1 MRIFLILLLLSII
14 LTGCTN
20 NTPSTRSIQC
30 KVDSDCKSVTGCI
43 HGCFSKSHL
52 IIQPHGEACGTLGPR
67 ECSCIENVCADTGTP
82 IDICGENICLS
93 GMGYSTNDDNRAIIV
108 FTFTNNNTNTQTFEY
123 NLIQEYHDNNISITI
138 PYNSV
143 KLDPNETDKKII
155 IINSN
160 SKGQYIMKLIVTGEN
175 NVNYS
180 KEFFLTTP

>member
-1 MRIFLILLLLSII
+1 
-14 LTGCTN
+14 
-20 NTPSTRSIQC
+20 
-30 KVDSDCKSVTGCI
+30 
-43 HGCFSKSHL
+43 
-52 IIQPHGEACGTLGPR
+52 
-67 ECSCIENVCADTGTP
+67 
-82 IDICGENICLS
+82 
-93 GMGYSTNDDNRAIIV
+93 MGYSTNDDNRAIIV